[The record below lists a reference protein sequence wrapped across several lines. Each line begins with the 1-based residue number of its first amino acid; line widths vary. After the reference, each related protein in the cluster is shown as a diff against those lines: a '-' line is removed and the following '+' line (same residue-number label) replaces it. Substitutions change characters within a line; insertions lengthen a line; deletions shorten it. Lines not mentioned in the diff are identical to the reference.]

1 MPQKLPQ
8 GLRQI
13 GFQEKMGLF
22 RNPGQVC
29 GHENGIYEDVTG
41 RFYGVRVLRSDSRDI
56 DENLSI
62 EEELVQQAE
71 QGVLCLLFWRNE
83 NCVVIGRHQDPEAEC
98 RLDIAEKLG
107 IRIAKRRTGGGA
119 VFQDM
124 GNLNVSF
131 IAPANS
137 LDEEIC
143 ENILLKALAKCGVDA
158 RKTGRND
165 LVLNDAGPVD
175 ADTEITELIN
185 KKEAVRV
192 GQEAGPED
200 ADTEITELINKKED
214 VGAGQEAGQGGKF
227 SGSASRETPE
237 GIFLFH
243 ATLMFNV
250 DLDWMTAVLNASP
263 GKLAR
268 HGIASVRS
276 RVTNLCEH
284 YPDLKM
290 EAVMQAI
297 ISESAAI

>member
-1 MPQKLPQ
+1 MPKKLPK

-13 GFQEKMGLF
+13 GFQEKRGLF

-119 VFQDM
+119 VFQDI

-131 IAPANS
+131 IAPADS

-175 ADTEITELIN
+175 S
-185 KKEAVRV
+185 
-192 GQEAGPED
+192 
-200 ADTEITELINKKED
+200 DTEITELINKKED

>member
-1 MPQKLPQ
+1 MPKKLPK

-13 GFQEKMGLF
+13 GFQEKRGLF

-175 ADTEITELIN
+175 S
-185 KKEAVRV
+185 
-192 GQEAGPED
+192 
-200 ADTEITELINKKED
+200 DTEITELINKKED

-250 DLDWMTAVLNASP
+250 DLNRMTAVLNASP

>member
-1 MPQKLPQ
+1 MPKKLPK

-13 GFQEKMGLF
+13 GFQEKRGLF

-165 LVLNDAGPVD
+165 LVLNDAGP
-175 ADTEITELIN
+175 
-185 KKEAVRV
+185 
-192 GQEAGPED
+192 ED

>member
-1 MPQKLPQ
+1 MPKKLPK

-13 GFQEKMGLF
+13 GFQEKRGLF

-185 KKEAVRV
+185 KKE
-192 GQEAGPED
+192 
-200 ADTEITELINKKED
+200 D